1 MAENSLI
8 PITSAL
14 ISVSDKTGL
23 VDFVRALV
31 GYGVSIMSTGGTA
44 EALKAEGLPVTD
56 VSHITKFPEILDGRV
71 KTLHPKIHGG
81 ILAKRRDAVHQEQM
95 DKHGIAPIDLV
106 VVNLYPFAEVYKG
119 GQPWQ
124 ACIEK
129 IDVGGPAMIRAAAK
143 NYHDVVVAT
152 SPDHYTDLL
161 QAMESQKDCTDLALR
176 CRLAQEAFAH
186 TGSYDAMIASA
197 FTKHRGEAFPKTH
210 LEVGRLQEVLRYG
223 ENMHQRAA
231 LYVTDT
237 PIFCPAQAKQL
248 QGKEL
253 SYNNL
258 NDADAAFALVSEF
271 SEPTAAII
279 KHANPCGVA
288 SHPTLL
294 SEAFKEA
301 YHADPIS
308 AFGGI
313 VAFNTELDEATAQA
327 LSPHFLE
334 AVIAPSISHKAEV
347 ILSAKRSLRV
357 LITGGLLP
365 KTQDG
370 WFHQTL
376 SGGFLLQDR
385 DLAQYNPE
393 TFRVVTQRS
402 PSQRE
407 MRDLLFAMRVVRHV
421 KSNAIVYA
429 KNGITV
435 GIGAGQMSR
444 VDAARLA
451 AQKAQDIAAHLG
463 KENAE
468 TEGSVV
474 ASDAFF
480 PFADGLIAAM
490 KAGATAIVQ
499 PGGSKRDEEVIAAA
513 DAHGAAMVLTGIRA
527 FRH

>member
-1 MAENSLI
+1 M
-8 PITSAL
+8 
-14 ISVSDKTGL
+14 
-23 VDFVRALV
+23 
-31 GYGVSIMSTGGTA
+31 
-44 EALKAEGLPVTD
+44 
-56 VSHITKFPEILDGRV
+56 
-71 KTLHPKIHGG
+71 
-81 ILAKRRDAVHQEQM
+81 
-95 DKHGIAPIDLV
+95 IA
-106 VVNLYPFAEVYKG
+106 G
-119 GQPWQ
+119 
-124 ACIEK
+124 
-129 IDVGGPAMIRAAAK
+129 
-143 NYHDVVVAT
+143 
-152 SPDHYTDLL
+152 
-161 QAMESQKDCTDLALR
+161 
-176 CRLAQEAFAH
+176 AFA
-186 TGSYDAMIASA
+186 
-197 FTKHRGEAFPKTH
+197 KHRGELFPKTH
-210 LEVGRLQEVLRYG
+210 IQVGHLREVLRYG

-231 LYVTDT
+231 LYLTGT
-237 PIFCPAQAKQL
+237 PVSCPAHAKQV

-271 SEPTAAII
+271 SEPTVAII

-288 SHPTLL
+288 SHATSL

-301 YHADPIS
+301 YNADPIS

-313 VAFNTELDEATAQA
+313 VALNAELDEAMAQA

-334 AVIAPSISHKAEV
+334 AVIAPSITHKAEV
-347 ILSAKRSLRV
+347 ILSAKRSLRL
-357 LITGGLLP
+357 LITGGPLP
-365 KTQDG
+365 KTQG
-370 WFHQTL
+370 EWFYQTL

-385 DLAQYNPE
+385 DLAQYDPE
-393 TFRVVTQRS
+393 TFRVVTQRA
-402 PSQRE
+402 PNQRE

-468 TEGSVV
+468 TQGSVV

-480 PFADGLIAAM
+480 PFADGLIAAI
-490 KAGATAIVQ
+490 KAGATAVVQ
-499 PGGSKRDEEVIAAA
+499 PGGSKRDEDVIAAA
-513 DAHGAAMVLTGIRA
+513 DAHGIAMLFTGIRA

>member
-23 VDFVRALV
+23 MDFVRALV

-44 EALKAEGLPVTD
+44 EALKSEGLPVTD

-106 VVNLYPFAEVYKG
+106 VVNLYPFADVYKG
-119 GQPWQ
+119 GHPWQ

-152 SPDHYTDLL
+152 SPNHYGDLL
-161 QAMESQKDCTDLALR
+161 QAMESQRGCTDLTLR

-186 TGSYDAMIASA
+186 TGSYDAMIAGA

-210 LEVGRLQEVLRYG
+210 LQVGHLQEVLRYG

-231 LYVTDT
+231 LYVT
-237 PIFCPAQAKQL
+237 
-248 QGKEL
+248 
-253 SYNNL
+253 

-294 SEAFKEA
+294 SEAFKDA
-301 YHADPIS
+301 YNADPIS

-313 VAFNTELDEATAQA
+313 VAFNTELDEATAQT

-385 DLAQYNPE
+385 DLAQYDPN

-402 PSQRE
+402 PNQRE

-468 TEGSVV
+468 TQGSVV

-513 DAHGAAMVLTGIRA
+513 DAHGAAMVFTDMRA

>member
-1 MAENSLI
+1 
-8 PITSAL
+8 
-14 ISVSDKTGL
+14 
-23 VDFVRALV
+23 
-31 GYGVSIMSTGGTA
+31 
-44 EALKAEGLPVTD
+44 
-56 VSHITKFPEILDGRV
+56 
-71 KTLHPKIHGG
+71 
-81 ILAKRRDAVHQEQM
+81 
-95 DKHGIAPIDLV
+95 
-106 VVNLYPFAEVYKG
+106 
-119 GQPWQ
+119 
-124 ACIEK
+124 
-129 IDVGGPAMIRAAAK
+129 
-143 NYHDVVVAT
+143 
-152 SPDHYTDLL
+152 
-161 QAMESQKDCTDLALR
+161 
-176 CRLAQEAFAH
+176 
-186 TGSYDAMIASA
+186 
-197 FTKHRGEAFPKTH
+197 
-210 LEVGRLQEVLRYG
+210 
-223 ENMHQRAA
+223 
-231 LYVTDT
+231 
-237 PIFCPAQAKQL
+237 
-248 QGKEL
+248 
-253 SYNNL
+253 
-258 NDADAAFALVSEF
+258 
-271 SEPTAAII
+271 
-279 KHANPCGVA
+279 
-288 SHPTLL
+288 
-294 SEAFKEA
+294 
-301 YHADPIS
+301 
-308 AFGGI
+308 
-313 VAFNTELDEATAQA
+313 

-334 AVIAPSISHKAEV
+334 AVIAPSITHKAEV

-357 LITGGLLP
+357 LLTGGLLP
-365 KTQDG
+365 KMQDG

-385 DLAQYNPE
+385 DLAQYDPD

-513 DAHGAAMVLTGIRA
+513 DAHGAAMVFMGIRA